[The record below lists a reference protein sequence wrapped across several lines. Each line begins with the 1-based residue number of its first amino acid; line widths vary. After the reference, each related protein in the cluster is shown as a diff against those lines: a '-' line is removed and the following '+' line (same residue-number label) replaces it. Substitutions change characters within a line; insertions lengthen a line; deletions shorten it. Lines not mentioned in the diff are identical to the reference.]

1 MAQTQDGLEAFL
13 SAHRPIPSRGR
24 FAVGQRLGDW
34 MVRAFVGQGGFGE
47 VYRVVSERHG
57 GEGALKILVKAGRE
71 AIFRQEVTLL
81 QAIDGGHF
89 LRLLDVGEADGRPF
103 HVTEL
108 LEPAPLPS
116 EPSAV
121 AAFMLQVA
129 EGVRQ
134 LHTLGWAHRDL
145 KRQNL
150 LQRTDGTLVI
160 GDVGLAARLG
170 SLETRAVGTCGISA
184 PEQFAGGAVT
194 PPLDIHA
201 LGVLIEQCF
210 RANPPKPWEL
220 LILQTTSSLPE
231 RRLATIDDF
240 IAALRRL

>member
-1 MAQTQDGLEAFL
+1 MAKTHDGLEAFL
-13 SAHRPIPSRGR
+13 SAHRPIRSRGHV
-24 FAVGQRLGDW
+24 AVGQMLGGW
-34 MVRAFVGQGGFGE
+34 MVRAFIGRGGFGE
-47 VYRVVSERHG
+47 VYRVVGEDGR
-57 GEGALKILVKAGRE
+57 EGALKMLVKAGRE
-71 AIFRQEVTLL
+71 ALFYQEVALL
-81 QAIDGGHF
+81 KSIDGGHF
-89 LRLLDVGEADGRPF
+89 LRLLDVGEAEGRPF

-121 AAFMLQVA
+121 VAFMLQVA

-134 LHTLGWAHRDL
+134 LHALGWAHRDL

-150 LQRTDGTLVI
+150 LQRTDGTIVI

-184 PEQFAGGAVT
+184 PEQFAGGAVM
-194 PPLDIHA
+194 PQLDIHA
-201 LGVLIEQCF
+201 LGVLIDQCF
-210 RANPPKPWEL
+210 HANPPKPWEL

-231 RRLATIDDF
+231 RRLPTIEAF
-240 IAALRRL
+240 IAALQQL